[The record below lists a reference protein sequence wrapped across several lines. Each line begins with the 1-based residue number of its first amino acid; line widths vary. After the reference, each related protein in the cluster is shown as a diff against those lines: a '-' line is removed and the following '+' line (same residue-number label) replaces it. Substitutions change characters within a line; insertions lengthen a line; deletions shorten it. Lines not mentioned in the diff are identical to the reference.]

1 MPIHI
6 RRHDKTDV
14 NMQIVDIKIFMIE
27 TLPFPSVS
35 YTAKIAVFGVLY
47 RSI

>member
-6 RRHDKTDV
+6 RRHDKTGV
-14 NMQIVDIKIFMIE
+14 NTQIVDIRIFMIE
-27 TLPFPSVS
+27 ILPFPSVS
-35 YTAKIAVFGVLY
+35 YTANIAVFGVLY

>member
-6 RRHDKTDV
+6 RRHDKIDV
-14 NMQIVDIKIFMIE
+14 NMQIVDIKIFMTE
-27 TLPFPSVS
+27 TLPFLLAS
-35 YTAKIAVFGVLY
+35 YTANIAVFGFLY

>member
-6 RRHDKTDV
+6 RRHDKSDV
-14 NMQIVDIKIFMIE
+14 NIQIVDIKIFMTE
-27 TLPFPSVS
+27 NLPFLSAS

>member
-27 TLPFPSVS
+27 TLPFLSAS
-35 YTAKIAVFGVLY
+35 YTANIAVFGVLY